1 MAIKLIPKKTESR
14 RFCMSKF
21 WGDPDMPSDMQYP
34 MLKVGDNDEEYPLN
48 FICQIDC
55 ADIASFDKEGILPKE
70 GMFYFFVALD
80 YFMGYDTP
88 VKIPVGEWPRG
99 YAVVKYTKN
108 INPETFQSF
117 IMVDEEGES
126 LAELPLAIDFE
137 ECSQDDA
144 GIKLLGK
151 SSNGEVTKE
160 FNDYINLL
168 QLATNELLGL
178 DLKKEGLIN
187 IFVKPSDIQYGNW
200 KITRT
205 NFFY

>member
-1 MAIKLIPKKTESR
+1 
-14 RFCMSKF
+14 
-21 WGDPDMPSDMQYP
+21 
-34 MLKVGDNDEEYPLN
+34 
-48 FICQIDC
+48 
-55 ADIASFDKEGILPKE
+55 
-70 GMFYFFVALD
+70 
-80 YFMGYDTP
+80 
-88 VKIPVGEWPRG
+88 
-99 YAVVKYTKN
+99 
-108 INPETFQSF
+108 
-117 IMVDEEGES
+117 MVDEEGES